1 MAELIIMLR
10 RDPDTGKQ
18 NIIIKLNSDADAL
31 PHEHEQLHREM
42 VEKLIGKENVGK
54 VIVERETVEEPPV
67 ESSQSERPAERQK
80 QGQR

>member
-1 MAELIIMLR
+1 MAEMIIMLR

-31 PHEHEQLHREM
+31 PIEHEQLHREL

-54 VIVERETVEEPPV
+54 VIVERETEEEPAPATQTEKPV
-67 ESSQSERPAERQK
+67 ERQK
-80 QGQR
+80 QGQKG